1 MKRVFIFFFIIVAMY
16 DTSLA
21 QKSDR
26 SCTESVKINYDEI
39 YETMSYPKWMFDF
52 DISGYITTYG
62 EVDTNGYM
70 HDIIVVE
77 SYCDEFN
84 DVAIKALST
93 VKHRPAV
100 RNCKPVSQKMVA
112 RVWIATKQFSKLPKV
127 QLLLSNYNELKPS
140 KSGSAIG
147 RFYYQRGMQFFRMGE
162 DSLAQ
167 LDYYQAIAELNGA
180 DLPYFDEAIYDEMKH
195 LLPVDTERT
204 DSLEYRAWLL
214 NRFCL
219 YAKAIAWY
227 DTLISRNQHDLSAV
241 ARYRFNQAGS
251 YAQLKYFDLA
261 IEGCLKYLSVHPQDA
276 DALVNLGWNY
286 YLAGNYDSCRIY
298 TQKALDIKPDQMT
311 ARFNYALVHLR
322 MGKSKE
328 AVNLYKEAIISATQ
342 KKYNMEGSIEDILE
356 LINEN
361 IEIEVSKDLL
371 INYFNVKEKSLR
383 KLFNR

>member
-1 MKRVFIFFFIIVAMY
+1 MKRVFTCVVIIVAMY
-16 DTSLA
+16 VTSLA
-21 QKSDR
+21 QKNDR

-52 DISGYITTYG
+52 DISGYITAYG
-62 EVDTNGYM
+62 EVDSNGYM
-70 HDIIVVE
+70 HDIIVIE

-84 DVAIKALST
+84 DVATNALST
-93 VKHRPAV
+93 IKHRPAV
-100 RNCKPVSQKMVA
+100 RNCKPVSQKVFA

-167 LDYYQAIAELNGA
+167 IDYFQAIAELNGA

-214 NRFCL
+214 NKFCL
-219 YAKAIAWY
+219 YAKTIACY
-227 DTLISRNQHDLSAV
+227 DTLIARNQHDLSAV
-241 ARYRFNQAGS
+241 ARYRFNQAGA

-261 IEGCLKYLSVHPQDA
+261 IEGYLKYLSVHPQDA
-276 DALVNLGWNY
+276 EALLNLGWNY

-298 TQKALDIKPDQMT
+298 TKKALDIKPDQMT

-328 AVNLYKEAIISATQ
+328 AVNLYKEAIILATQ